1 MALIKQVVSGM
12 STTFTTELLL
22 NDRQVAELTGIA
34 TGTLRWWRHKDEG
47 DGPRWFRLGPKAI
60 RYRKSDVE
68 AWIEEHYAKGH
79 AGV

>member
-1 MALIKQVVSGM
+1 MVNLPV
-12 STTFTTELLL
+12 
-22 NDRQVAELTGIA
+22 
-34 TGTLRWWRHKDEG
+34 GTLRWFRHTGE
-47 DGPRWFRLGPKAI
+47 GPKSFKLGRSV